1 MVAVAPERLLLLF
14 FSKALFR
21 FFCLDRRLRAFRN
34 CVGVSVVVV
43 VFAAATTFFDG
54 GKPSDDDAVVPNFR
68 FLFWLESLFSV
79 EDIFAFAA
87 WRVDANGTRNHL
99 VCVCVQFCFGRSVLS
114 SRRCCRLWRAT
125 NLSTY
130 TGHKV
135 SPSNLL

>member
-1 MVAVAPERLLLLF
+1 MEGSLLLLRWPPVVAVAPERLLLLF

-43 VFAAATTFFDG
+43 VVFAAAAAAATFFDG

-68 FLFWLESLFSV
+68 FLFWLESLFLV

-87 WRVDANGTRNHL
+87 
-99 VCVCVQFCFGRSVLS
+99 
-114 SRRCCRLWRAT
+114 
-125 NLSTY
+125 
-130 TGHKV
+130 
-135 SPSNLL
+135 